1 MSICMKEFR
10 VETLRQLNNLIPID
24 DLFCLFADQKP
35 RKTKFRI
42 ADSAVASRKRKL
54 MFRDEISRSLA
65 YQLKRC
71 CEIVARFTVALI
83 MRATNFMRNFHDAFW
98 RPMRRLR
105 CRPPRPFHLQRKKI
119 IHYRS
124 GKITKVKQQLI
135 TCCSR
140 RLLTHFFAQFLLF
153 P

>member
-1 MSICMKEFR
+1 MKEFR

-54 MFRDEISRSLA
+54 TFRDEISRLLA
-65 YQLKRC
+65 YQLKRCFALRC

-83 MRATNFMRNFHDAFW
+83 MRATNFMRYFSDAFW
-98 RPMRRLR
+98 RPKRRLQG
-105 CRPPRPFHLQRKKI
+105 LSIYNAKL
-119 IHYRS
+119 S
-124 GKITKVKQQLI
+124 ITAVEK
-135 TCCSR
+135 
-140 RLLTHFFAQFLLF
+140 
-153 P
+153 